1 VGISIGYVDGPRLRR
16 SLLAAAEW
24 VGVGRD
30 ELNRINVF
38 PVPDGDTG
46 TNFTLTMRSI
56 ADALQRLRPEATLA
70 EVAHAAAEASV
81 MGARGNSGILLSH
94 FVVGFREEVGQ
105 RLKMSAHE
113 LAGALRRG
121 FERLAEGLSNPVEGT
136 ILTVCRAA
144 AEGAE
149 LAAKEEQDLYHV
161 IQRTL
166 THSEEAL
173 QRTPELLA
181 VLKQAGV
188 VDAGGKGF
196 VRVLEGI
203 MRLIHGH
210 PLAEVEMP
218 RMMGVAPAA
227 TVDVAASE
235 DFRFCTEALVR
246 GDALPSAATVR
257 AMLAGLGGS
266 IQVVRTEDLL
276 RVHIHT
282 NEPQQVFA
290 MARPWGEVLNT
301 KADDMREQHR
311 LLAVEVG
318 RSSVVIA
325 DSANDLPDETL
336 DRFGIGLV
344 PLQLIIDDK
353 VYQDRLEM
361 SAVEFHA
368 LLRDNR
374 LRPSTSQP
382 TTAAFTAAYEHARA
396 SADAVVAVVLSSGLS
411 GTYANAEAA
420 ARAFAPGGVYVVDSH
435 SASFGI
441 GLLALRGAELAE
453 DGWSGE
459 AVAQELIR
467 VRGQSGLF
475 ITVDTMD
482 NLLRSGRVSRFKAF
496 LAGVLDLK
504 PILTC
509 DAAEGRVIPVDRV
522 RGRQAVLPRVLGLME
537 RVIPKAPQRLRIG
550 VAHVDCPE
558 VAEQVRAAIVERF
571 RPMEVFVGPATPVLA
586 THVGI
591 GAWAVFW
598 QVEDGTPER
607 EGNKRGAPTL

>member
-1 VGISIGYVDGPRLRR
+1 VGIAIGYVDGPRLRR

-56 ADALQRLRPEATLA
+56 ADALHRLRPEAPLP

-94 FVVGFREEVGQ
+94 FVVGFGEEVGQ
-105 RLKMSAHE
+105 RLSMSARD

-121 FERLAEGLSNPVEGT
+121 FERLAEGLSNPREGT

-149 LAAKEEQDLYHV
+149 LAAREEQDLYHV

-166 THSEEAL
+166 AHSEEAL
-173 QRTPELLA
+173 QRTPDLLE

-218 RMMGVAPAA
+218 RMVGAAPAA
-227 TVDVAASE
+227 TADVDGSE
-235 DFRFCTEALVR
+235 DFRFCTEVLVK
-246 GDALPSAATVR
+246 GGALPASATVR
-257 AMLAGLGGS
+257 AMLGGLGGS

-282 NEPQQVFA
+282 NEPEQLFA
-290 MARPWGEVLNT
+290 MARSWGDVLNT

-311 LLAVEVG
+311 LLAAEAEQG
-318 RSSVVIA
+318 TVVIA
-325 DSANDLPDETL
+325 DSANDLPDDLL
-336 DRFGIGLV
+336 DRYGIGLV
-344 PLQLIIDDK
+344 PLQLIIEDK
-353 VYQDRLEM
+353 TYQDRIEM
-361 SAVEFHA
+361 SPQEFHA
-368 LLRDNR
+368 LLREGR
-374 LRPSTSQP
+374 VHPTTSQP

-396 SADAVVAVVLSSGLS
+396 SADEVVAVVLSSALS
-411 GTYANAEAA
+411 GTYANAAA
-420 ARAFAPGGVYVVDSH
+420 AAKAFAPGGVHVVDSR

-453 DGWSGE
+453 DGWTGE
-459 AVAQELIR
+459 ALARELERIR
-467 VRGQSGLF
+467 GRSGLF
-475 ITVDTMD
+475 LTVDTME

-504 PILTC
+504 PILSL
-509 DAAEGRVIPVDRV
+509 DPEGRVIPVDRV
-522 RGRQAVLPRVLGLME
+522 RGRDAALPRILELLE
-537 RVIPKAPQRLRIG
+537 HALPKGAQRLRFG

-558 VAEQVRAAIVERF
+558 VAEHARAALLRRF
-571 RPMEVFVGPATPVLA
+571 GPMDVLVGPATAVLA
-586 THVGI
+586 THAGP

-607 EGNKRGAPTL
+607 PGNKRSVPTL

>member
-56 ADALQRLRPEATLA
+56 ADALQRLRPEATLP

-113 LAGALRRG
+113 FAGALRRG
-121 FERLAEGLSNPVEGT
+121 FERLAEGLSNPREGT

-149 LAAKEEQDLYHV
+149 EAAKEEQDLYHV

-166 THSEEAL
+166 AHSEEAL

-196 VRVLEGI
+196 VRVLEGV

-218 RMMGVAPAA
+218 RMVGAAPAA
-227 TVDVAASE
+227 SVDVDLAE
-235 DFRFCTEALVR
+235 DFRFCTEVLVK
-246 GDALPSAATVR
+246 GDALPSSATVR

-282 NEPQQVFA
+282 NEPQQLFA

-311 LLAVEVG
+311 LLAAEVCQ
-318 RSSVVIA
+318 STVVIA

-336 DRFGIGLV
+336 DRYGIGLV
-344 PLQLIIDDK
+344 PLTLIIDDK
-353 VYQDRLEM
+353 VYQDRIEM
-361 SAVEFHA
+361 SPVEFHA
-368 LLRDNR
+368 LLREGR
-374 LRPSTSQP
+374 VHPTTSQP
-382 TTAAFTAAYEHARA
+382 PAAAFSAAYEHARA
-396 SADAVVAVVLSSGLS
+396 SADSVVVVTLSSGLS
-411 GTYANAEAA
+411 GTYANAAAA
-420 ARAFAPGGVYVVDSH
+420 ARAFAPGGVHVVDSH
-435 SASFGI
+435 GASFGV

-453 DGWSGE
+453 AGWSGE
-459 AVAQELIR
+459 AVAQELLR

-475 ITVDTMD
+475 LTVDTMEH
-482 NLLRSGRVSRFKAF
+482 LLRSGRVSRFKAF

-504 PILTC
+504 PILTM
-509 DAAEGRVIPVDRV
+509 DAEGRVIPVDRV
-522 RGRQAVLPRVLGLME
+522 RGRQAVLPRVVGLLE
-537 RVIPKAPQRLRIG
+537 RILPDAPQRLRLG

-558 VAEQVRAAIVERF
+558 VAEQIRAALVQRF
-571 RPMEVFVGPATPVLA
+571 KPLDIFVGPATAVIA
-586 THVGI
+586 THVGP
-591 GAWAVFW
+591 GAWGVFW
-598 QVEDGTPER
+598 QVEDGTPDGA
-607 EGNKRGAPTL
+607 GNKHGTPT